1 MKKVYLVIILTIVL
15 VFVFL
20 GIEFLQEENEEN
32 VNSKNINQTT
42 GDNSIDNNDINNNIL
57 EPSIDNVKMSI
68 KEGSL
73 SAISA
78 KIIIEDKNEEPFGY
92 EEWFR
97 IDKNEN
103 GEWKSLEP
111 INDNFSF
118 TEPVFIPRKDGILE
132 MAVNWEELYGSLKP
146 GKYRLVKIAGENY
159 IYTEFEIK

>member
-1 MKKVYLVIILTIVL
+1 
-15 VFVFL
+15 
-20 GIEFLQEENEEN
+20 
-32 VNSKNINQTT
+32 
-42 GDNSIDNNDINNNIL
+42 
-57 EPSIDNVKMSI
+57 MSI

-118 TEPVFIPRKDGILE
+118 TEPVFIPREDGILK
-132 MAVNWEELYGSLKP
+132 MTANWEELYGSLKP
-146 GKYRLVKIAGENY
+146 GKYRLVKRAGENY
-159 IYTEFEIK
+159 IYAEFEIK

>member
-20 GIEFLQEENEEN
+20 GIELLQEENEEN
-32 VNSKNINQTT
+32 VSSKNTNQIA
-42 GDNSIDNNDINNNIL
+42 GNNSINNNIL

-103 GEWKSLEP
+103 REWKSLEP

-118 TEPVFIPRKDGILE
+118 TEPVFIPREDGILE
-132 MAVNWEELYGSLKP
+132 MTANWEELYGSLKP
-146 GKYRLVKIAGENY
+146 GKYRLVKRAGENY
-159 IYTEFEIK
+159 IYAEFEI